1 MKKHSINLFGVP
13 TIFTVLIVVLII
25 SFSTLSYL
33 NALNIRHSIER
44 GNKILEDSYTI
55 QRNMEIVI
63 LYIES
68 SLNQNKAE
76 LENITDL
83 NYDQE
88 SGLYTISRS
97 HENLQLDVKFRLI
110 FTQRVE
116 LEIVEWILTSGNN
129 QDYTQDGDP
138 VYGG

>member
-1 MKKHSINLFGVP
+1 MKKHNINLFGVP

-33 NALNIRHSIER
+33 NALNIRHSIDR

-55 QRNMEIVI
+55 QRDMEILI
-63 LYIES
+63 TDLET
-68 SLNQNKAE
+68 SLNEDKTA
-76 LENITDL
+76 LENIREL
-83 NYDQE
+83 KYDQE
-88 SGLYTISRS
+88 SGLYTIYRAY
-97 HENLQLDVKFRLI
+97 ENLQLDVKFRLI
-110 FTQRVE
+110 YTQRVE

>member
-1 MKKHSINLFGVP
+1 MKKHNINLFGVP

-55 QRNMEIVI
+55 QSEMEIVI
-63 LYIES
+63 LEIES
-68 SLNQNKAE
+68 SLNQNKSE

-83 NYDQE
+83 NYDRE
-88 SGLYTISRS
+88 SGLYTISRTY
-97 HENLQLDVKFRLI
+97 ENLQLDVKFRLT
-110 FTQRVE
+110 FTQKIE

-129 QDYTQDGDP
+129 QDYTQNGDP

>member
-1 MKKHSINLFGVP
+1 MKKHNINLFGVP
-13 TIFTVLIVVLII
+13 TIFTVLIVVLVI

-33 NALNIRHSIER
+33 NALNVRHSIER

-55 QRNMEIVI
+55 QRDMEIVI
-63 LYIES
+63 LDLES
-68 SLNQNKAE
+68 SLNQNQKA
-76 LENITDL
+76 LENNKDL

-88 SGLYTISRS
+88 SGLYTISRTY
-97 HENLQLDVKFRLI
+97 ENLQLDVKFRLR

-116 LEIVEWILTSGNN
+116 LEIVEWIITSGNN

>member
-1 MKKHSINLFGVP
+1 MKKHNINLFGVP

-44 GNKILEDSYTI
+44 GNKILVDSYTI
-55 QRNMEIVI
+55 QKEMEIAI
-63 LYIES
+63 IDLET
-68 SLNQNKAE
+68 SLNQDRSNF
-76 LENITDL
+76 ENIEEL
-83 NYDQE
+83 SYDQE
-88 SGLYTISRS
+88 KGLYTLTRTY
-97 HENLQLDVKFRLI
+97 ENLQLDVKFKLI
-110 FTQRVE
+110 STQGIE
-116 LEIVEWILTSGNN
+116 IEIVEWILTSGNN